1 MKSKT
6 CCFTGHR
13 RLPEKEQTIVK
24 CKLEDSV
31 ESLIQN
37 GYRYFGAGGAIGFDC
52 CANCFTAAEKISP
65 NKTDSGSAVCISGG
79 SVGSSGQNDLL

>member
-37 GYRYFGAGGAIGFDC
+37 GYRYFGAGGAIGFDY
-52 CANCFTAAEKISP
+52 EKEM
-65 NKTDSGSAVCISGG
+65 VM
-79 SVGSSGQNDLL
+79 

>member
-13 RLPEKEQTIVK
+13 RLPEKEQSIIE
-24 CKLEDSV
+24 CKLKDSI

-37 GYRYFGAGGAIGFDC
+37 GYLYFGVGGAIGFDY
-52 CANCFTAAEKISP
+52 EKEM
-65 NKTDSGSAVCISGG
+65 VM
-79 SVGSSGQNDLL
+79 

>member
-13 RLPEKEQTIVK
+13 QLPEKEQAIIK
-24 CKLEDSV
+24 RKLENSV

-37 GYRYFGAGGAIGFDC
+37 GYLYFGAGGAIGFDY
-52 CANCFTAAEKISP
+52 EKEM
-65 NKTDSGSAVCISGG
+65 VM
-79 SVGSSGQNDLL
+79 

>member
-37 GYRYFGAGGAIGFDC
+37 GYRYFGAGGAIGFDY
-52 CANCFTAAEKISP
+52 EKGKVMKSNSP
-65 NKTDSGSAVCISGG
+65 IR
-79 SVGSSGQNDLL
+79 